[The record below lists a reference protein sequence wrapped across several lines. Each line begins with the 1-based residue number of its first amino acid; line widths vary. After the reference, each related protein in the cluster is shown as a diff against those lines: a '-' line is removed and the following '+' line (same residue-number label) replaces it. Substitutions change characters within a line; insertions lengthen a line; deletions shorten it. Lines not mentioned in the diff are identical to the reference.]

1 MKEKEKA
8 NMNPSQ
14 YLAKMLLE
22 SFLTD
27 FKIPS
32 WSTASSMS
40 FKVILKSVKKIL
52 QKSKFLNIGMGS

>member
-1 MKEKEKA
+1 
-8 NMNPSQ
+8 MNPSQ